1 MFKTKS
7 FKVCLPMEEEAEVS
21 LTCDIVNFLN
31 NNPINR
37 EDIVDIKYAGDNDW
51 IYCTLI
57 WEEWP

>member
-7 FKVCLPMEEEAEVS
+7 FKVCLPMEDEDEVS

-37 EDIVDIKYAGDNDW
+37 EDIVDIKYVVDNDW

-57 WEEWP
+57 WEE

>member
-7 FKVCLPMEEEAEVS
+7 FKVCLPMEDEDEVS

-51 IYCTLI
+51 IYCMLI
-57 WEEWP
+57 WEE

>member
-7 FKVCLPMEEEAEVS
+7 FKVCLPMEVS
-21 LTCDIVNFLN
+21 LAYDIVNFLN

-37 EDIVDIKYAGDNDW
+37 EDIIDIKYAIDNDW

-57 WEEWP
+57 WEE